1 MRYVFTATGRK
12 LPSFTGMPCALTM
25 NRTALGLSSLVI
37 WQLGWALMEIATHPE
52 VQAKLHAELKKYH
65 LLHGAEEQKRDVMPS
80 DLPSLKYLR
89 AVRRLPIH
97 LATPLTSLNSKTTI
111 RMVGRCFA
119 SPCAYTPQQ
128 VSAPYGG

>member
-1 MRYVFTATGRK
+1 MDRA
-12 LPSFTGMPCALTM
+12 
-25 NRTALGLSSLVI
+25 ALGLSSFVV

-97 LATPLTSLNSKTTI
+97 VATPLTSLNSKTSNPYGWQVLRESLRIHPTASFGTI
-111 RMVGRCFA
+111 RWVRHIGRV
-119 SPCAYTPQQ
+119 Q
-128 VSAPYGG
+128 